1 MTPLRRR
8 RRWLDQRE
16 TADRTRPRPLVVR
29 TVNAMSVSAR
39 PARARRIWRRA
50 LTKRGRYGVPDL
62 VLGCEMSDVDAQAVA
77 DATAPGV
84 WQVVQR
90 GELGSP
96 DSALVIAVRRSR
108 GLLADV
114 QLLPGTPAT
123 SEGGGIRRR
132 PILTARVYI
141 DRTTAAA
148 WSFRAAVTH
157 TAPPRAPR
165 ARAAGLRALR
175 QVRALLVAG
184 DLNVGVRA
192 ALRALGRRVAGVRP
206 IFVGVRRWVPTAPA
220 AAVQLGG
227 DHKGVDTVLWPA

>member
-1 MTPLRRR
+1 MTPARRR
-8 RRWLDQRE
+8 RRWLDQRH
-16 TADRTRPRPLVVR
+16 TAGRTRPRPLVVR

-39 PARARRIWRRA
+39 PARARRIWHRA
-50 LTKRGRYGVPDL
+50 LTKAGRYGAPDL

-77 DATAPGV
+77 DDAAPGV
-84 WQVVQR
+84 WQVIQR

-96 DSALVIAVRRSR
+96 ESALVIAVRRTR

-114 QLLPGTPAT
+114 QMLPGSPAT
-123 SEGGGIRRR
+123 REGDGIRRR
-132 PILTARVYI
+132 PILTARVYV
-141 DRTTAAA
+141 DRAKPEA

-175 QVRALLVAG
+175 SVRALLVAG

-192 ALRALGRRVAGVRP
+192 ALRALGRHVDGVRP
-206 IFVGVRRWVPTAPA
+206 VFVGVRRWVPTSPVAP
-220 AAVQLGG
+220 VQLGG
-227 DHKGVDTVLWPA
+227 DHKAVDTVLWPA